1 MEELSTTQILIGI
14 LEYWKIYPTWFL
26 PKSYLSISYKTYNE
40 RNSEFQH
47 HTDRLFGPILALKKP
62 LKEPKSIGFS
72 SQKPQKTEMHL
83 SPILLTFHWN
93 RVNGQLNREKSGHKL
108 RSEHDFIT
116 FSLAG
121 PEFICTFASS

>member
-14 LEYWKIYPTWFL
+14 LEYWKIYPTRFL
-26 PKSYLSISYKTYNE
+26 PKSYLSFSYKTYDE

-83 SPILLTFHWN
+83 
-93 RVNGQLNREKSGHKL
+93 
-108 RSEHDFIT
+108 
-116 FSLAG
+116 
-121 PEFICTFASS
+121 